1 MIITTANKL
10 NGSPRLL
17 ERVRDVIRFHH
28 YSIRTEEAYTSWIK
42 RFIYYHKKRH
52 PKDMGVNEIKEFLT
66 YLAVQRKV
74 SASTQNQ
81 AFNALLFLYKKVL
94 EINLPKIDDVQRA
107 KKTQHLPV
115 VFTRDEIRALLAQF
129 DGTKWLIY
137 SLIYGCGFRI
147 MECMRLRVKDIDFH
161 YKQIFVRDAKGKKDR
176 VTVLPE
182 KLLESLHLHLDKVK
196 FLHQQDL
203 DNGYG
208 RVYLPYAL
216 ERKYPNAPKEW
227 GWQYVFPSNN
237 ISTDPRSKIM
247 RRHHIHE
254 KNLQKQIKQAI
265 RKAGIIKPGSLHTLR
280 HSFATHMLEDGYD
293 IRTVQELLG
302 HKDIKTT
309 QIYTHVLNRG
319 AGGVRSPLERL

>member
-1 MIITTANKL
+1 MTINTTSRN
-10 NGSPRLL
+10 SPRLL

-28 YSIRTEEAYTSWIK
+28 YSIRTEEAYSSWIK
-42 RFIYYHKKRH
+42 RYIYFHKKRH
-52 PKDMGVNEIKEFLT
+52 PKDMGVKEIKEFLT
-66 YLAVQRKV
+66 YLAVHRKV

-94 EINLPKIDDVQRA
+94 EIDLPKIDDVTRA
-107 KKTQHLPV
+107 KKSQHLPV
-115 VFTRDEIRALLAQF
+115 VFTRNEIKALLSQF

-137 SLIYGCGFRI
+137 NLIYGCGFRI
-147 MECMRLRVKDIDFH
+147 MECMRLRIKDIDFH
-161 YKQIFVRDAKGKKDR
+161 YKQIIVRDAKGKKDR

-182 KLLESLHLHLDKVK
+182 KLLQSLHLHLDKVK

-203 DNGYG
+203 EKGYG
-208 RVYLPYAL
+208 RVYLPFAL
-216 ERKYPNAPKEW
+216 ERKYPNANKEW
-227 GWQYVFPSNN
+227 GWQYVFPSSNL
-237 ISTDPRSKIM
+237 SVDPRTNIT
-247 RRHHIHE
+247 RRHHLHE
-254 KNLQKQIKQAI
+254 KILQKQMKQAI
-265 RKAGIIKPGSLHTLR
+265 RTAGIIKPGSLHTLR

-319 AGGVRSPLERL
+319 AGGVRSPLDLLEV